1 VTRMKLF
8 LKATRLSAAKAA
20 TMAQFFYA
28 FNELNRMSQV
38 VDELAPRPID
48 GMFMPA
54 SFPWIIG

>member
-1 VTRMKLF
+1 MKLF

-28 FNELNRMSQV
+28 FNELNPMSQV
-38 VDELAPRPID
+38 VDELAPQPID
-48 GMFMPA
+48 GIFQPA

>member
-1 VTRMKLF
+1 MKLF

-38 VDELAPRPID
+38 VDELIPRPID